1 MNHLFMLMNDFPY
14 MVEITAVVF
23 GLLFGSFANVV
34 VYRLPIM
41 MKARFEENIRDA
53 NGLNPKGQDV
63 FNLAFPPSSCP
74 HCNHLIRWYENIP
87 VISWFW
93 LGGKCSN
100 CGEKISKRY
109 PLVEALCAA
118 LVFVTAI
125 KFGFGYEYL
134 LVSFAALCGVAIALI
149 DWDEQIIHPD
159 LCNLLMWVG
168 LLGSVFRDS
177 IEPEQAIFGAVLG
190 YGLLWVIQVGYLYIA
205 KKDALG
211 SGDLSL
217 MGAIGAWVGPHQVGT
232 VLSLA
237 FFYVI
242 AARYIKK
249 ADVVPYGPGLLM
261 GMWVILVFGNH
272 IPAWAKLTF

>member
-1 MNHLFMLMNDFPY
+1 M
-14 MVEITAVVF
+14 
-23 GLLFGSFANVV
+23 
-34 VYRLPIM
+34 
-41 MKARFEENIRDA
+41 
-53 NGLNPKGQDV
+53 
-63 FNLAFPPSSCP
+63 
-74 HCNHLIRWYENIP
+74 
-87 VISWFW
+87 
-93 LGGKCSN
+93 
-100 CGEKISKRY
+100 
-109 PLVEALCAA
+109 
-118 LVFVTAI
+118 
-125 KFGFGYEYL
+125 
-134 LVSFAALCGVAIALI
+134 SFAALCGVAIALI

-168 LLGSVFRDS
+168 LLGSVLRDS

-242 AARYIKK
+242 AAS
-249 ADVVPYGPGLLM
+249 ALVGLVAVMFLDDPK
-261 GMWVILVFGNH
+261 GH
-272 IPAWAKLTF
+272 IVEVAEDGTVHKINVG